1 LQDWKRQAEQ
11 SARRFQFFF
20 PREFTMNDP
29 LDAAEPIP
37 ETAEEIAERLGFYA
51 EIKRALVA
59 RGIPEKE
66 IAFIHDFPSAASKLQ
81 AFREINAGR
90 IRVMIASTDRAGCG
104 ANFQERLIASHNLS
118 IPWKPSELEQREGR
132 IVRQGNIF
140 PEVYICNYVTEGS
153 FDAYQWQT
161 IESKA
166 RFISQIM
173 AGEVTART
181 AEDVDQLVVT
191 AAQIKAIA
199 SGNPQILEKVAVEV
213 ELTKLERLY
222 SAWIASRQRLRG
234 QMESLPA
241 HLESVA
247 HEIVNHRKAIATRD
261 RNEHDEFTIDLRRS
275 GASEEIITFTDRGRA
290 GGHLRQLCFAVDRE
304 SRSRGAITRVIGRY
318 RGFEIVA
325 RASGRQLDAL
335 SSLFSEVDLFL
346 RAGEGEMSYGVN
358 LGESDAGVA
367 QSMDAQLRGLESRL
381 EKSLATQR
389 ELEHRR
395 NQIAIELG
403 KGWEPAGKY
412 QELKLRL
419 GAINQSLIKSGAEI
433 EASPELSNLAEDAL
447 QPIELGVGFHQ
458 ILSLAEDSG
467 VTAQEETDSS
477 DEAPPSSSESPA
489 VRCEEEPPVTSAGA
503 QLVQNDDG
511 VFMNDSR
518 VDAECE
524 PANDLSNALSINR
537 DGVQGSMAKAAN
549 CGAVTKLAATTGPS
563 QQMSFD
569 WS

>member
-1 LQDWKRQAEQ
+1 
-11 SARRFQFFF
+11 
-20 PREFTMNDP
+20 MNDP

-37 ETAEEIAERLGFYA
+37 ETAEETAERLGFYA
-51 EIKRALVA
+51 EIKRALIA
-59 RGIPEKE
+59 RGIPEEE
-66 IAFIHDFPSAASKLQ
+66 IAFIHDFPTAASKLQ

-90 IRVMIASTDRAGCG
+90 IRVLIATTDRAGCG
-104 ANFQERLIASHNLS
+104 ANFQERLIAAHNLS
-118 IPWKPSELEQREGR
+118 VVWKPAELEQREGR

-181 AEDVDQLVVT
+181 AEDVDQLVMT

-222 SAWIASRQRLRG
+222 SAWIASRQRLRC

-247 HEIVNHRKAIATRD
+247 REVVSHQKAIATRD
-261 RNEHDEFTIDLRRS
+261 QNHHDEFTIELRRS

-290 GGHLRQLCFAVDRE
+290 GAHLRQLCFAVDRE
-304 SRSRGAITRVIGRY
+304 SRSRGAITRVIGHY

-335 SSLFSEVDLFL
+335 SSLFSEINLFL
-346 RAGEGEMSYGVN
+346 RAGDCEMSYGVN
-358 LGESDAGVA
+358 LGESDAGVI

-395 NQIAIELG
+395 KQITIELG
-403 KGWEPAGKY
+403 KGWEAAGKY

-419 GAINQSLIKSGAEI
+419 GSINQSLLESGAEI
-433 EASPELSNLAEDAL
+433 EPSPELSNLAEDAL
-447 QPIELGVGFHQ
+447 QPIEPGVGFHQ
-458 ILSLAEDSG
+458 ILSLGGDSG
-467 VTAQEETDSS
+467 GTEQEEAAFS
-477 DEAPPSSSESPA
+477 DEAPPSSSEVPM
-489 VRCEEEPPVTSAGA
+489 VRFEEEPSVASPGVQFA
-503 QLVQNDDG
+503 QNDDG
-511 VFMNDSR
+511 VFLTDSGG
-518 VDAECE
+518 DAERE
-524 PANDLSNALSINR
+524 PANDLSIAPSINR
-537 DGVQGSMAKAAN
+537 DGAQASRAKAAN
-549 CGAVTKLAATTGPS
+549 CGTVTKIVTTTVPS

>member
-1 LQDWKRQAEQ
+1 
-11 SARRFQFFF
+11 
-20 PREFTMNDP
+20 MNDP
-29 LDAAEPIP
+29 LDDAEPIP
-37 ETAEEIAERLGFYA
+37 ETAEETAERLGFYA

-59 RGIPEKE
+59 RGIPEEE
-66 IAFIHDFPSAASKLQ
+66 IAFIHDFPTAASKLQ

-90 IRVMIASTDRAGCG
+90 IRVLIASTDRAGCG
-104 ANFQERLIASHNLS
+104 ANFQERLIAGHNFS
-118 IPWKPSELEQREGR
+118 IPWKPAELEQREGR

-234 QMESLPA
+234 QMVSLPA
-241 HLESVA
+241 HLESVDR
-247 HEIVNHRKAIATRD
+247 EIVSHRKAIATRD
-261 RNEHDEFTIDLRRS
+261 QNHHDEFAIELRRS
-275 GASEEIITFTDRGRA
+275 GTPEEIITFTDRGRA
-290 GGHLRQLCFAVDRE
+290 GAHLRQLCFAVDRE
-304 SRSRGAITRVIGRY
+304 SRSSGAITRVIGRY

-335 SSLFSEVDLFL
+335 SSLFSEIDLFL
-346 RAGEGEMSYGVN
+346 RASECEMSYGVN
-358 LGESDAGVA
+358 LGESDAGVIL
-367 QSMDAQLRGLESRL
+367 SMDAQLRGIESRL

-389 ELEHRR
+389 ELEHRQK
-395 NQIAIELG
+395 QIVMELS
-403 KGWEPAGKY
+403 KGWEPAGQY

-419 GAINQSLIKSGAEI
+419 GAINQSLIESGAEI
-433 EASPELSNLAEDAL
+433 EASPELSNLAEEAL
-447 QPIELGVGFHQ
+447 QPIEPGVGFHQ

-467 VTAQEETDSS
+467 VTAQEGTVSE
-477 DEAPPSSSESPA
+477 DELPPSSSEPPA
-489 VRCEEEPPVTSAGA
+489 VRCEQERSVADSGIRFT
-503 QLVQNDDG
+503 QNDDG
-511 VFMNDSR
+511 VFLTDSGG
-518 VDAECE
+518 DAECE
-524 PANDLSNALSINR
+524 PAADHSIATYINKDGAQASN
-537 DGVQGSMAKAAN
+537 AKAAN
-549 CGAVTKLAATTGPS
+549 RGAVTKTVAAPGPS